1 MLEINLL
8 DVAAAIVLLAFLTR
22 GLIRGL
28 TREVTGLV
36 GIVGGFALARNFQH
50 TVQPSLEPLFDD
62 PNFAAIAAFVLI
74 FAFTM
79 LLAALLGAA
88 LRRFMSVTLTSW
100 IDHLLGAMAGLAKG
114 LLIMSLLFFLV
125 QGFFP
130 NLEIVKTAQAT
141 PLFNSLIDYLRSFLP
156 AAFTYKLPSFR
167 L

>member
-8 DVAAAIVLLAFLTR
+8 DVAVAIILLAFLAR

-36 GIVGGFALARNFQH
+36 GVVGGFALARNFQH
-50 TVQPSLEPLFDD
+50 KVQPSLEPLFND
-62 PNFAAIAAFVLI
+62 PNIAAIMAFALI
-74 FAFTM
+74 FVCTM

-88 LRRFMSVTLTSW
+88 LRKFMSITLTSW
-100 IDHLLGAMAGLAKG
+100 IDHLLGAMAGVAKG
-114 LLIMSLLFFLV
+114 LLIMSLVFFLV

-130 NLEIVKTAQAT
+130 GLEIVKTAQAT
-141 PLFNSLIDYLRSFLP
+141 PFFNSLIDYLRGFLP
-156 AAFTYKLPSFR
+156 AAFTYKLPSFT

>member
-8 DVAAAIVLLAFLTR
+8 DIVVTVILLAFLAC
-22 GLIRGL
+22 GLLRGL

-36 GIVGGFALARNFQH
+36 GVVGGFALAHTFQH
-50 TVQPSLEPLFDD
+50 KVQPSLEPLFDD
-62 PNFAAIAAFVLI
+62 PNIAAIMAFALI
-74 FAFTM
+74 LVCAM

-88 LRRFMSVTLTSW
+88 LRKFMSITLTSW

-114 LLIMSLLFFLV
+114 LLIMSLIFFLIH
-125 QGFFP
+125 GFFP

-141 PLFNSLIDYLRSFLP
+141 PLFNSLIDYLRGFLP
-156 AAFTYKLPSFR
+156 AAFTYKLPPFP